1 MLVRA
6 EKPITGLSRCG
17 VAPNTAKE
25 AVGAPANAAVIG
37 RPVLA
42 NSCCQA
48 KRKGERSGIAE
59 HYGARQVSTEGR
71 SQRVGGLL
79 RHVQAQG
86 VGAPFAEGG
95 LVHAAHLQPA
105 KRCERGLRGGE
116 HRDLVCIERSKPD
129 HQDQQNTSKIAIEGL
144 GRSVP
149 DVLQRGIREIKSGV
163 EIDNSL
169 QLKIQAAYAQL
180 FRIPFSLIVSPN
192 TQRLSKPVRDAV
204 EKTGGTIQRFD
215 PATGTFTPFQ

>member
-1 MLVRA
+1 M
-6 EKPITGLSRCG
+6 
-17 VAPNTAKE
+17 
-25 AVGAPANAAVIG
+25 APARSAPKVDRSELVVCCATFRLKELAPHSLKAAWFTLLACSRPNGVSVACAAANTGILYALNAA
-37 RPVLA
+37 
-42 NSCCQA
+42 
-48 KRKGERSGIAE
+48 
-59 HYGARQVSTEGR
+59 
-71 SQRVGGLL
+71 SQTT
-79 RHVQAQG
+79 
-86 VGAPFAEGG
+86 
-95 LVHAAHLQPA
+95 
-105 KRCERGLRGGE
+105 K
-116 HRDLVCIERSKPD
+116 INK
-129 HQDQQNTSKIAIEGL
+129 NTSKIAIEGL